1 MLPSTCLSCSCI
13 WSYFRPFPQRF
24 RCDWPTSQA
33 RYVRV
38 HFTRRALHASCE
50 SPWHSLAKRHLLGA
64 CFPRM
69 APFRSMLLT
78 LRGGPESFAPRAHQ
92 IPVYLL
98 VFSTFLCRAFT
109 AHRAVM
115 IGDPLAI
122 LAIDAPDSHRGAHHV
137 LGYVACHTVRLRG
150 DGALLQV
157 GHQPVRVLP
166 ETGVHQLVDGLCLER
181 LAQHGQQMPLPLA
194 PEQRVGQILEMLP
207 ARARGIIAPTGG
219 EHMQMRVRLPIA
231 AMRVEYGDI
240 PACEGFPF
248 HGAIEIIK
256 ALGPTADTRAQQDR
270 GMLVERRAEHRRHRQ
285 DDVPI
290 DDPLVQH
297 FTHLTDPV
305 IRIDLGTP

>member
-1 MLPSTCLSCSCI
+1 MAFL
-13 WSYFRPFPQRF
+13 
-24 RCDWPTSQA
+24 SQA
-33 RYVRV
+33 TSSWR
-38 HFTRRALHASCE
+38 LAS
-50 SPWHSLAKRHLLGA
+50 SSRL
-64 CFPRM
+64 
-69 APFRSMLLT
+69 PFRSMLLT
-78 LRGGPESFAPRAHQ
+78 LRGGPWCLAPRAHQ
-92 IPVYLL
+92 IPVYLM

-115 IGDPLAI
+115 IRHPCALI
-122 LAIDAPDSHRGAHHV
+122 AIDALDGDRRTHHV

-150 DGALLQV
+150 DGALLHN

-166 ETGVHQLVDGLCLER
+166 ETGVDQLVDGFCLER

-194 PEQRVGQILEMLP
+194 TEQRVWQILEMLA

-256 ALGPTADTRAQQDR
+256 ALGPQ
-270 GMLVERRAEHRRHRQ
+270 
-285 DDVPI
+285 
-290 DDPLVQH
+290 
-297 FTHLTDPV
+297 
-305 IRIDLGTP
+305 RIH